1 MNKKKTT
8 QEYINELRSKLY
20 YAETRDATL
29 YDTARSQTNFIYI
42 DIVKRELDY
51 VERLE
56 AAQDIFPAKKPVQ
69 LGYIDKLYFPWVRT
83 LTHNQDRRDLH
94 PVWPVPQRQRN

>member
-29 YDTARSQTNFIYI
+29 YETNFIYI

-56 AAQDIFPAKKPVQ
+56 AAPDISPIKKPVQ

-83 LTHNQDRRDLH
+83 LTHSQVKQNVT
-94 PVWPVPQRQRN
+94 PAWPVHWLQHN